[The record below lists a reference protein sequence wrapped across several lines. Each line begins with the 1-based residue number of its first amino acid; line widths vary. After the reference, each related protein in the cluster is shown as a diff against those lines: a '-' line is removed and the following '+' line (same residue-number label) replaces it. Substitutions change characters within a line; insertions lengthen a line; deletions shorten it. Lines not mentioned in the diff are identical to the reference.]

1 MESGKELYTVSRH
14 AKERYAERC
23 TGKEAG
29 IEVQAYLAEHEARIQ
44 EEMNQM
50 IQHGNLIYTG
60 KPRGTKDESVLEVYI
75 QGLWIILAN
84 AKTRNIIT
92 IYKVNLGCGPDLD
105 RMYVERMLEKLDTAR
120 NQYDTAKRE
129 LEAQNRDY
137 RDTIRTGN
145 EQIKEYRTRIRK
157 LEEMC
162 EGYNTVI
169 SSNMVTIAQ
178 ASDAMAEITNTLIG
192 KKTF

>member
-1 MESGKELYTVSRH
+1 MEAKDLYTVSRH

-29 IEVQAYLAEHEARIQ
+29 IEVQAYLAAHEERIQ
-44 EEMNQM
+44 DEMNQM
-50 IQHGNLIYTG
+50 IQRGNLIYTG
-60 KPRGTKDESVLEVYI
+60 KPRGAKDESPLEVYI
-75 QGLWIILAN
+75 KGLWIILAN

-105 RMYVERMLEKLDTAR
+105 KMYVERMLERLETAK
-120 NQYDTAKRE
+120 NQYDTVRRE
-129 LEAQNRDY
+129 LETQNKIY
-137 RDTIRTGN
+137 RDTIQTGN

-178 ASDAMAEITNTLIG
+178 AADAMAEITNSLIA